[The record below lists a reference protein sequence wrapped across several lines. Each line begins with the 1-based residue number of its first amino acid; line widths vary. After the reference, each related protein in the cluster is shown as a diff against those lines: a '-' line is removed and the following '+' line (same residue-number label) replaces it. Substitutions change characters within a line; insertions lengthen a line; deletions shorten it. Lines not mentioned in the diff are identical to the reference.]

1 VKTLISLSV
10 MLLLAGS
17 SLAMGGDPVNVMTYN
32 IRYLNNNDG
41 LDHWNLRADKVAE
54 TIREGDI
61 IGLQEAT
68 RPQIDG
74 IAKQNEAYDWY
85 GVGRDDGKDRGE
97 FCPIFWK
104 KDRFEVVSK
113 GTFWLGPDAQAV
125 GKPAWGANLPRICSW
140 LVLREM
146 RRENVWVV
154 LNTHFDHQSPD
165 ARLNSARLIRQ
176 MASEIVQQ
184 QTEPCSV
191 VLTGDL
197 NCSPESPP
205 FKALID
211 KDDEGMLFVDSFSM
225 SESKPTGATGTWNAF
240 RKIADGQRIDFVL
253 LGQPQTKVLAHET
266 LDPKTETGRFAS
278 DHLPVV
284 ARLQ

>member
-1 VKTLISLSV
+1 
-10 MLLLAGS
+10 MLLLVGS
-17 SLAMGGDPVNVMTYN
+17 SLALGGDPVNVMTYN

-54 TIREGDI
+54 TIRQGDI

-97 FCPIFWK
+97 CCPIFWK
-104 KDRFEVVSK
+104 KDRFEVVTK
-113 GTFWLGPDAQAV
+113 GTFWLGPDSKAV
-125 GKPAWGANLPRICSW
+125 GEPAWGANLPRICSW

-146 RRENVWVV
+146 GRENVWVV
-154 LNTHFDHQSPD
+154 LNTHFDHQSAE

-184 QTEPCSV
+184 QTGRCSV
-191 VLTGDL
+191 VLMGDL

-205 FKALID
+205 FMALID
-211 KDDEGMLFVDSFSM
+211 KDGKDMVFSDSFAM

-253 LGQPQTKVLAHET
+253 LGQPQAKVLAHAT

-284 ARLQ
+284 AQLQ